1 MKLKALALA
10 ALVVSG
16 SAWAQG
22 RPDLVEQSLR
32 GGRAQFVPG
41 ELLVQFKAG
50 TSPQAQA
57 SAIAFVRGAKKDTV
71 KAAAQRRDGKGDLH
85 LLSLPPGLLVAD
97 AFRAM
102 SQLADVDFAEP
113 NWIYQHQA
121 TSNDTYATN
130 GSLWGMAS
138 STAQGGVAANQF
150 GSGAST
156 A

>member
-16 SAWAQG
+16 STWAQG

-57 SAIAFVRGAKKDTV
+57 SAIAFLRGARKETV

-113 NWIYQHQA
+113 NWNLSFNH
-121 TSNDTYATN
+121 TCRFRRTEK
-130 GSLWGMAS
+130 
-138 STAQGGVAANQF
+138 
-150 GSGAST
+150 
-156 A
+156 